1 VLPFENL
8 RSEPDSAFLANVLH
22 DDVLTKLANIAD
34 LKIISRTS
42 VMRYSDK
49 EDGREGALAE
59 RDPGA
64 AASDENVFGGDTVHF
79 NQIFIDSVVA
89 RTATTPAPFVEM
101 DQKVIPTMKRYHAS
115 PQIAQERS
123 QYKRI
128 NRKRTLWDKLRYGWA
143 SKHPYHV
150 KKK

>member
-1 VLPFENL
+1 
-8 RSEPDSAFLANVLH
+8 
-22 DDVLTKLANIAD
+22 
-34 LKIISRTS
+34 
-42 VMRYSDK
+42 
-49 EDGREGALAE
+49 
-59 RDPGA
+59 
-64 AASDENVFGGDTVHF
+64 VHF

-89 RTATTPAPFVEM
+89 RTATTPAPFVEI
-101 DQKVIPTMKRYHAS
+101 DQNVIPTMKRYRAS
-115 PQIAQERS
+115 PQTAQVRS

>member
-1 VLPFENL
+1 
-8 RSEPDSAFLANVLH
+8 LAHGVH
-22 DDVLTKLANIAD
+22 DDVLTKLADIAD

-49 EDGREGALAE
+49 EDVPEGALAE
-59 RDPGA
+59 RDLGA
-64 AASDENVFGGDTVHF
+64 AAASAENVVGDDTVHF
-79 NQIFIDSVVA
+79 TPMFITSVVA
-89 RTATTPAPFVEM
+89 RTATTPAPFVEI
-101 DQKVIPTMKRYHAS
+101 DQNVIPTMKRYRAS
-115 PQIAQERS
+115 PQTAQVRS

-143 SKHPYHV
+143 SKHPYPV